1 VESFEVS
8 LMLGVPLLLVVGAS
22 YTDLRAR
29 RIPNTITFT
38 GAAFGVLLHSFS
50 DGLPGALFALS
61 GFSVGIASL
70 MPGYL
75 LGHTGA
81 GDAKL
86 LGAVGTF
93 LGPGSTFLAALASL
107 LAGAVFAL
115 LVACFGAGSSP
126 WSRYGL
132 MLRNLFTTGGVLY
145 LDPVEGERTSVKFP
159 FAPAIAVG
167 FVGGAGH
174 YLGLL
179 NWGVIGG

>member
-1 VESFEVS
+1 MIG
-8 LMLGVPLLLVVGAS
+8 MLLLLVVSAS
-22 YTDLRAR
+22 YTDLRIR

-38 GAAFGVLLHSFS
+38 GAAFGVLLHSYS
-50 DGLPGALFALS
+50 DGVSGALFALA
-61 GFSVGIASL
+61 GLALGIACL
-70 MPGYL
+70 LPGYT
-75 LGHTGA
+75 LGQTGA

-93 LGPGSTFLAALASL
+93 LGPGSTFLAALASA

-115 LVACFGAGSSP
+115 LVACFVAGSSP

-132 MLRNLFTTGGVLY
+132 MLRHLLTTGSVIYVG
-145 LDPVEGERTSVKFP
+145 PAEGERTNVKFP

-167 FVGGAGH
+167 AVVGAGH

-179 NWGVIGG
+179 NWGGTGY